1 MTIVVIHYIFKNKES
16 YNKINNKYGTKLEN
30 SNRKIGK
37 KFSIFNPKR
46 YFRYVKLFLN
56 SKVLITIMLFAVIAN
71 LVINFQNKNYENTY
85 KDNEKV
91 KCVAVVISQAKEKQY
106 SYVYKIKV
114 LNSNKLFYLNL
125 NKKMEKQLEYGDK
138 VKIDAIFQESSE
150 SRNYGGFSYK
160 DYLKTVKI
168 YGTLKAESVT
178 VLEKNQ
184 GIFLIQIINKFSAR
198 IKKNIDSIM
207 PEKEAEMLKGLL
219 LGDIS
224 GIDDG
229 IQEEFKISNLSHI
242 LAVSGMQVNYI
253 IFAVEWVCSKIVG
266 KRNSKILT
274 IVILI
279 LYMAITGFSPSIVRA
294 TIMGI
299 ILILSTIVYKKNDFW
314 NTLAFSL
321 FLILIYNPF
330 LIQNVGLVLSYLGTI
345 GIVVFNKTIFLFAD
359 TIRIKNKK
367 WRYKINLKSK
377 RLKKIK
383 QNIAVTLS
391 AQLAVFPYMI
401 FSFNLFGTY
410 FLITNLLAGLV
421 IEPITI
427 IGIIAVAISFIS
439 IKFSNFFSYVVQFLV
454 NTLMLVAKMSNLPFS
469 KIYFSTP
476 KIITVIVIYISL
488 ILFNY
493 IGRIYLTKELS
504 TTQKRVKNIIALLK
518 YYYRKYKKKIYVVFL
533 TILIVGTLTK
543 FIPKNLEI
551 NFVDVGQGDCTFIRT
566 PYGKSI
572 IIDGG
577 GSNIA
582 SDFNGGKS
590 TLLPYVLD
598 KGYTKIDFVVIS
610 HMDNDHIGNLFT
622 ILEELKVKQV
632 IISKQGEESE
642 NYKRLLEII
651 ERKKIKLVIVKAGD
665 NMKFEKNLYFQ
676 ILWPQELQIQENI
689 LNNNSVVAKLVYGK
703 FKVLF
708 TGDIEKIAEEKILT
722 KYNSEVLKSDILKI
736 AHHRFKN
743 IFNSRIYRS
752 CKT

>member
-1 MTIVVIHYIFKNKES
+1 MHYIFKNKER

-30 SNRKIGK
+30 LNRKIGK
-37 KFSIFNPKR
+37 KFSILNPKR

-114 LNSNKLFYLNL
+114 LNSNKLFYLNV

-138 VKIDAIFQESSE
+138 VKIDAIFQKPSE

-184 GIFLIQIINKFSAR
+184 GIFLIQIINKVSAR

-439 IKFSNFFSYVVQFLV
+439 IKFSSFFSYVVQFLV
-454 NTLMLVAKMSNLPFS
+454 NTLMLVAKISNLPFS

-476 KIITVIVIYISL
+476 KIITVIVIYVSL

-493 IGRIYLTKELS
+493 IGRIYVTKELS

-518 YYYRKYKKKIYVVFL
+518 YYYRKYKKKIYVLIL
-533 TILIVGTLTK
+533 TILIVGTLIK

-598 KGYTKIDFVVIS
+598 RGYTKIDFVVIS

-651 ERKKIKLVIVKAGD
+651 ERKKIKLIIVKAGD
-665 NMKFEKNLYFQ
+665 NIKFERNLYFQ

-722 KYNSEVLKSDILKI
+722 KYNSKVLKSDILKI

-743 IFNSRIYRS
+743 IFNNRIYRG

>member
-1 MTIVVIHYIFKNKES
+1 MHYIFKNKES

-37 KFSIFNPKR
+37 KFSILNPKR

-138 VKIDAIFQESSE
+138 VKIDAIFQEPSE

-168 YGTLKAESVT
+168 YGTLKAENVT

-184 GIFLIQIINKFSAR
+184 GIFLIQIINKVSAR

-321 FLILIYNPF
+321 LLILIYNPF

-454 NTLMLVAKMSNLPFS
+454 NTLMLVAKISNLPFS

-476 KIITVIVIYISL
+476 KIITVIVIYVSL

-493 IGRIYLTKELS
+493 IGRIYVTKELS

-533 TILIVGTLTK
+533 TILIVGTLIK

-598 KGYTKIDFVVIS
+598 RGYTKIDFVVIS
-610 HMDNDHIGNLFT
+610 HMDNDHVGNLFT

-651 ERKKIKLVIVKAGD
+651 ERKKIKLIIVKAGD
-665 NMKFEKNLYFQ
+665 NIKFERNLYFQ
-676 ILWPQELQIQENI
+676 ILWPQELQIKENI

-743 IFNSRIYRS
+743 IFNNRIYRG

>member
-1 MTIVVIHYIFKNKES
+1 
-16 YNKINNKYGTKLEN
+16 
-30 SNRKIGK
+30 
-37 KFSIFNPKR
+37 
-46 YFRYVKLFLN
+46 
-56 SKVLITIMLFAVIAN
+56 
-71 LVINFQNKNYENTY
+71 
-85 KDNEKV
+85 
-91 KCVAVVISQAKEKQY
+91 
-106 SYVYKIKV
+106 
-114 LNSNKLFYLNL
+114 
-125 NKKMEKQLEYGDK
+125 
-138 VKIDAIFQESSE
+138 
-150 SRNYGGFSYK
+150 
-160 DYLKTVKI
+160 
-168 YGTLKAESVT
+168 
-178 VLEKNQ
+178 
-184 GIFLIQIINKFSAR
+184 
-198 IKKNIDSIM
+198 M

-439 IKFSNFFSYVVQFLV
+439 IKFSSFFSYVEQFLV
-454 NTLMLVAKMSNLPFS
+454 NTLMLVAKISNLPFS

-476 KIITVIVIYISL
+476 KIITVIVIYVSL

-493 IGRIYLTKELS
+493 IGRIYVTKELS

-518 YYYRKYKKKIYVVFL
+518 YYYRKYKKKIYVLIL
-533 TILIVGTLTK
+533 TILIVGTLIK

-598 KGYTKIDFVVIS
+598 RGYTKIDFVVIS

-651 ERKKIKLVIVKAGD
+651 ERKKIKLIIVKAGD
-665 NMKFEKNLYFQ
+665 NIKFERNLYFQ

-743 IFNSRIYRS
+743 IFNNRIYRG

>member
-1 MTIVVIHYIFKNKES
+1 MHYIFKNKES
-16 YNKINNKYGTKLEN
+16 YNKINNKYGTTLEN

-37 KFSIFNPKR
+37 KFSILNHKR

-138 VKIDAIFQESSE
+138 VKIDAIFQEPSE

-168 YGTLKAESVT
+168 YGTLKAENVT

-184 GIFLIQIINKFSAR
+184 GIFLIQIINKVSAR

-321 FLILIYNPF
+321 LLILIYNPF

-454 NTLMLVAKMSNLPFS
+454 NTLMLVAKISNLPFS

-476 KIITVIVIYISL
+476 KIITVIVIYVSL

-493 IGRIYLTKELS
+493 IGRIYVTKELS

-533 TILIVGTLTK
+533 TILIVGTLIK

-598 KGYTKIDFVVIS
+598 RGYTKIDFVVIS
-610 HMDNDHIGNLFT
+610 HMDNDHVGNLFT

-651 ERKKIKLVIVKAGD
+651 ERKKIKLIIVKAGD
-665 NMKFEKNLYFQ
+665 NIKFERNLYFQ
-676 ILWPQELQIQENI
+676 ILWPQELQIKENI

-743 IFNSRIYRS
+743 IFNNRIYRG

>member
-1 MTIVVIHYIFKNKES
+1 MHYIFKNKES

-37 KFSIFNPKR
+37 KFSILNPKR

-71 LVINFQNKNYENTY
+71 LVINFQNKNYENIY
-85 KDNEKV
+85 NDNEKV

-114 LNSNKLFYLNL
+114 LNSNKLFYLNV

-138 VKIDAIFQESSE
+138 VKIDAIFQEPSE

-168 YGTLKAESVT
+168 YGALKAESVT
-178 VLEKNQ
+178 VSEKNQ
-184 GIFLIQIINKFSAR
+184 GILLIQIINKVSAR

-224 GIDDG
+224 EIDDG

-321 FLILIYNPF
+321 LLILIYNPF

-439 IKFSNFFSYVVQFLV
+439 IKFSDFFSYIVQFLV
-454 NTLMLVAKMSNLPFS
+454 NTLMLVAKISNLPFS

-476 KIITVIVIYISL
+476 KIITVIVIYVSL

-493 IGRIYLTKELS
+493 IGRIYVTKELS

-533 TILIVGTLTK
+533 TILIVGTLIK

-551 NFVDVGQGDCTFIRT
+551 NFVDVGQGDCTFIRI

-598 KGYTKIDFVVIS
+598 RGYTKIDFVVIS
-610 HMDNDHIGNLFT
+610 HMDNDHVGNLFT

-651 ERKKIKLVIVKAGD
+651 ERKKIKLIIVKAGD
-665 NMKFEKNLYFQ
+665 NIKFERNLYFQ
-676 ILWPQELQIQENI
+676 ILWPQELQIKENI

-743 IFNSRIYRS
+743 IFNNRIYRG

>member
-1 MTIVVIHYIFKNKES
+1 MHYIFKNKES
-16 YNKINNKYGTKLEN
+16 YNKISNKYWTKLEN

-37 KFSIFNPKR
+37 KFSILNPKR

-114 LNSNKLFYLNL
+114 LNSNKLFYLNV

-138 VKIDAIFQESSE
+138 VKIDAIFQEPSE

-168 YGTLKAESVT
+168 YGTLKAENVT

-184 GIFLIQIINKFSAR
+184 GIFLIQIINKVSAR

-321 FLILIYNPF
+321 LLILIYNPF

-439 IKFSNFFSYVVQFLV
+439 IKFSDFFSYVVQFLV
-454 NTLMLVAKMSNLPFS
+454 NTLMLVAKISNLPFS

-476 KIITVIVIYISL
+476 KIITVIVIYVSL

-493 IGRIYLTKELS
+493 IGRIYVTKELS

-518 YYYRKYKKKIYVVFL
+518 YYYRKYKKKIYVVIL
-533 TILIVGTLTK
+533 TILIVGTLIK

-598 KGYTKIDFVVIS
+598 RGYTKIDFVVIS

-651 ERKKIKLVIVKAGD
+651 GRKKIKLIIVKAGD
-665 NMKFEKNLYFQ
+665 NIKFERNLYFQ

-743 IFNSRIYRS
+743 IFNNRIYRG

>member
-1 MTIVVIHYIFKNKES
+1 MHYIFKNKER

-37 KFSIFNPKR
+37 KFSILNPKR

-114 LNSNKLFYLNL
+114 LNSNKLFYLNV

-138 VKIDAIFQESSE
+138 VKIDAIFQKPSE

-184 GIFLIQIINKFSAR
+184 GIFLIQIINKVSAR

-345 GIVVFNKTIFLFAD
+345 GIVVFNKTIFLFVD
-359 TIRIKNKK
+359 NIRIKNKK

-439 IKFSNFFSYVVQFLV
+439 IKFSSFFSYVVQFLV
-454 NTLMLVAKMSNLPFS
+454 NTLMLVAKISNLPFS

-476 KIITVIVIYISL
+476 KIITVIVIYVSL

-493 IGRIYLTKELS
+493 IGRIYVTKELS

-518 YYYRKYKKKIYVVFL
+518 YYYRKYKKKIYAVFL
-533 TILIVGTLTK
+533 TILIVGTLIK

-598 KGYTKIDFVVIS
+598 RGYTKIDFVVIS

-651 ERKKIKLVIVKAGD
+651 ERKKIKLIIVKAGD
-665 NMKFEKNLYFQ
+665 NIKFERNLYFQ

-743 IFNSRIYRS
+743 IFNNRIYRG

>member
-1 MTIVVIHYIFKNKES
+1 MHYIFKNKES

-37 KFSIFNPKR
+37 KFSILNPKR

-106 SYVYKIKV
+106 SYVYKIKE

-138 VKIDAIFQESSE
+138 VKIDAIFQEPSE

-178 VLEKNQ
+178 VLKKNQ
-184 GIFLIQIINKFSAR
+184 GIFLIQIINKVSAR

-224 GIDDG
+224 GIDDE

-253 IFAVEWVCSKIVG
+253 IFAVEWGCSKIVG

-321 FLILIYNPF
+321 LLILIYNPF

-454 NTLMLVAKMSNLPFS
+454 NTLMLVAKISNLPFS

-476 KIITVIVIYISL
+476 KIITVIVIYVSL

-493 IGRIYLTKELS
+493 IGRIYVTKELS

-518 YYYRKYKKKIYVVFL
+518 YYYRKYKKKIYVLIL
-533 TILIVGTLTK
+533 TILIVGTLIK

-598 KGYTKIDFVVIS
+598 RGYTKIDFVVIS

-651 ERKKIKLVIVKAGD
+651 ERKKIKLIIVKAGD
-665 NMKFEKNLYFQ
+665 NIKFERNLYFQ

-743 IFNSRIYRS
+743 IFNNRIYRG

>member
-1 MTIVVIHYIFKNKES
+1 MHYIFKNKES

-37 KFSIFNPKR
+37 KFSILNPKR

-71 LVINFQNKNYENTY
+71 LVINFQNKNYENIY
-85 KDNEKV
+85 NDNEKV

-114 LNSNKLFYLNL
+114 LNSNKLFYLNV

-138 VKIDAIFQESSE
+138 VKIDAIFQEPSE

-168 YGTLKAESVT
+168 YGALKAESVT
-178 VLEKNQ
+178 VSEKNQ
-184 GIFLIQIINKFSAR
+184 GILLIQIINKVSAR

-224 GIDDG
+224 EIDDG

-439 IKFSNFFSYVVQFLV
+439 IKFSDFFSYIVQFLV
-454 NTLMLVAKMSNLPFS
+454 NTLMLVAKISNLPFS

-476 KIITVIVIYISL
+476 KIITVIVIYVSL

-493 IGRIYLTKELS
+493 IGRIYVTKELS

-533 TILIVGTLTK
+533 TILIVGTLIK

-551 NFVDVGQGDCTFIRT
+551 NFVDVGQGDCTFIRI

-598 KGYTKIDFVVIS
+598 RGYTKIDFVVIS

-651 ERKKIKLVIVKAGD
+651 ERKKIKLIIVKAGD
-665 NMKFEKNLYFQ
+665 NIKFERNLYFQ
-676 ILWPQELQIQENI
+676 ILWPQELQIKENI

-743 IFNSRIYRS
+743 IFNNRIYRG

>member
-1 MTIVVIHYIFKNKES
+1 MHYIFKNKES

-37 KFSIFNPKR
+37 KFSILNPKR

-106 SYVYKIKV
+106 SYVYKIKE

-138 VKIDAIFQESSE
+138 VKIDAIFQEPSE

-184 GIFLIQIINKFSAR
+184 GIFLIQIINKASAR

-330 LIQNVGLVLSYLGTI
+330 LVQNVGLVLSYLGTI

-454 NTLMLVAKMSNLPFS
+454 NTLMLVAKISNLPFS

-476 KIITVIVIYISL
+476 KIITVIVIYVSL

-493 IGRIYLTKELS
+493 IGRIYVTKELS

-518 YYYRKYKKKIYVVFL
+518 YYYRKYKKKVYVVFL
-533 TILIVGTLTK
+533 TILIVGTLIK

-598 KGYTKIDFVVIS
+598 RGYTKIDFVVIS

-651 ERKKIKLVIVKAGD
+651 ERKKIKLIIVKAGD
-665 NMKFEKNLYFQ
+665 NIKFERNLYFQ

-743 IFNSRIYRS
+743 IFNNRIYRG

>member
-1 MTIVVIHYIFKNKES
+1 MHYIFKNKES

-37 KFSIFNPKR
+37 KFSILNHKR

-138 VKIDAIFQESSE
+138 VKIDAIFQEPSE

-168 YGTLKAESVT
+168 YGTLKAENVT

-184 GIFLIQIINKFSAR
+184 GIFLIQIINKVSAR

-321 FLILIYNPF
+321 LLILIYNPF

-454 NTLMLVAKMSNLPFS
+454 NTLMLVAKISNLPFS

-476 KIITVIVIYISL
+476 KIITVIVIYVSL

-493 IGRIYLTKELS
+493 IGRIYVTKELS

-533 TILIVGTLTK
+533 TILIVGTLIK

-598 KGYTKIDFVVIS
+598 RGYTKIDFVVIS
-610 HMDNDHIGNLFT
+610 HMDNDHVGNLFT

-651 ERKKIKLVIVKAGD
+651 ERKKIKLIIVKAGD
-665 NMKFEKNLYFQ
+665 NIKFERNLYFQ
-676 ILWPQELQIQENI
+676 ILWPQELQIKENI

-743 IFNSRIYRS
+743 IFNNRIYRG

>member
-1 MTIVVIHYIFKNKES
+1 MHYIFKNKES

-37 KFSIFNPKR
+37 KFSILNPKR

-106 SYVYKIKV
+106 SYVYKIKE

-138 VKIDAIFQESSE
+138 VKIDAIFQEPSE

-184 GIFLIQIINKFSAR
+184 GIFLIQIINKVSAR

-439 IKFSNFFSYVVQFLV
+439 IKFSNFFSYVIQFLV
-454 NTLMLVAKMSNLPFS
+454 NTLMLVAKISNLPFS

-476 KIITVIVIYISL
+476 KIITVIVIYVSL

-493 IGRIYLTKELS
+493 IGRIYVTKELS

-518 YYYRKYKKKIYVVFL
+518 YYYRKYKKKIYVLIL
-533 TILIVGTLTK
+533 TILIVGTLIK

-598 KGYTKIDFVVIS
+598 RGYTKIDFVVIS

-651 ERKKIKLVIVKAGD
+651 ERKKIKLIIVKAGD
-665 NMKFEKNLYFQ
+665 NIKFEKNLYFQ

-743 IFNSRIYRS
+743 IFNNRIYRG

>member
-1 MTIVVIHYIFKNKES
+1 MHYIFKNKES

-37 KFSIFNPKR
+37 KFSILNHKR

-138 VKIDAIFQESSE
+138 VKIDAIFQEPSE

-168 YGTLKAESVT
+168 YGTLKAENVT

-184 GIFLIQIINKFSAR
+184 GIFLIQIINKVSAR

-321 FLILIYNPF
+321 LLILIYNPF

-454 NTLMLVAKMSNLPFS
+454 NTLMLVAKISNLPFS

-476 KIITVIVIYISL
+476 KIITVIVIYVSL

-493 IGRIYLTKELS
+493 IGRIYVTKELS

-533 TILIVGTLTK
+533 TILIVGTLIK

-598 KGYTKIDFVVIS
+598 RGYTKIDFVVIS
-610 HMDNDHIGNLFT
+610 HMDNDHVGNLFT

-651 ERKKIKLVIVKAGD
+651 ERKKIKLIIVKAGD
-665 NMKFEKNLYFQ
+665 NIKFERNLYFQ
-676 ILWPQELQIQENI
+676 ILWPQELQIKENI

-708 TGDIEKIAEEKILT
+708 TGDIEKIAEEKILK

-743 IFNSRIYRS
+743 IFNNRIYRG

>member
-1 MTIVVIHYIFKNKES
+1 MHYIFKNKES

-37 KFSIFNPKR
+37 KFSILNPKR

-71 LVINFQNKNYENTY
+71 LVINFQNKNYENIY
-85 KDNEKV
+85 NDNEKV

-138 VKIDAIFQESSE
+138 VKIDAIFQKPSE

-184 GIFLIQIINKFSAR
+184 GIFLIQIINKVSAR

-359 TIRIKNKK
+359 TIRIKNKNC
-367 WRYKINLKSK
+367 RYKIN
-377 RLKKIK
+377 
-383 QNIAVTLS
+383 
-391 AQLAVFPYMI
+391 
-401 FSFNLFGTY
+401 
-410 FLITNLLAGLV
+410 
-421 IEPITI
+421 
-427 IGIIAVAISFIS
+427 
-439 IKFSNFFSYVVQFLV
+439 
-454 NTLMLVAKMSNLPFS
+454 
-469 KIYFSTP
+469 
-476 KIITVIVIYISL
+476 
-488 ILFNY
+488 
-493 IGRIYLTKELS
+493 
-504 TTQKRVKNIIALLK
+504 
-518 YYYRKYKKKIYVVFL
+518 
-533 TILIVGTLTK
+533 
-543 FIPKNLEI
+543 
-551 NFVDVGQGDCTFIRT
+551 
-566 PYGKSI
+566 
-572 IIDGG
+572 
-577 GSNIA
+577 
-582 SDFNGGKS
+582 
-590 TLLPYVLD
+590 
-598 KGYTKIDFVVIS
+598 
-610 HMDNDHIGNLFT
+610 
-622 ILEELKVKQV
+622 
-632 IISKQGEESE
+632 
-642 NYKRLLEII
+642 
-651 ERKKIKLVIVKAGD
+651 
-665 NMKFEKNLYFQ
+665 
-676 ILWPQELQIQENI
+676 
-689 LNNNSVVAKLVYGK
+689 
-703 FKVLF
+703 
-708 TGDIEKIAEEKILT
+708 
-722 KYNSEVLKSDILKI
+722 
-736 AHHRFKN
+736 
-743 IFNSRIYRS
+743 
-752 CKT
+752 